1 MKSIT
6 SRMQQFF
13 KSHFSKKGF
22 IVNSMVFISSGTVF
36 TFITKSLFVT
46 VVLAIAFCLI
56 FRFVKLFYEILKIDL
71 KF

>member
-1 MKSIT
+1 MKSI
-6 SRMQQFF
+6 SFRMQQFF

-22 IVNSMVFISSGTVF
+22 IANSFVFISSGTIF
-36 TFITKSLFVT
+36 TFITNSLFVT
-46 VVLAIAFCLI
+46 IVLAIAVCLI